1 MHKTLQQLIDE
12 TPEGGVLH
20 LGEASYK
27 ESVTIAKNITIVGV
41 VDKTDDPWD
50 DFGYKTFIEGD
61 IVVTASNPI
70 VEGCSFD
77 MGDKP
82 LILENGVSPSFK
94 NCFFE
99 ADQLIAEV
107 KDENT
112 NPRFYS
118 CRFAGPEDELGLCI
132 KNGAKGYF
140 EKCRLEFCS
149 VSVQDTTTNPKFIDC
164 LLNSVDC
171 VALSVENGACG
182 IFEDVGIY
190 TEMEIDSLFIE
201 GNGTSPEFLNCSI
214 YGYPYAIDVASGARP
229 TFEKC
234 NIGGH
239 SIDPEHGYSD
249 YVLRLRDCSAIFSS
263 CDFSDVNTRVFYSQN
278 VQAEF
283 INCKFNDL
291 KEQDFPDFRFV
302 KNVENPSLVKR
313 LVAILSSQNA
323 LHEIEKYKDEYF
335 DFINRYMVGCEHKK
349 FHCEGDVWEHTKL
362 VIQSILAEK
371 HDWIDV
377 LTALLHDVGKKDALE
392 RNDGKNMHAHELFSE
407 KIAEEWLDRM
417 GFGETIKKDVLWII
431 RNHMLALE
439 LKVIKSKFKIF
450 DLVRNPLFY
459 RLARLARADCRGTLD
474 ENGESLEDFDEILKR
489 PVVKDCQNL
498 AFILPIVDKNNV
510 FASGKIDEEQV
521 QKFFDIYERVKANGS
536 VENYDDLVRTTLK
549 TVLN

>member
-1 MHKTLQQLIDE
+1 MGE
-12 TPEGGVLH
+12 T
-20 LGEASYK
+20 SYK
-27 ESVTIAKNITIVGV
+27 ESVTIAKNITIVGIA
-41 VDKTDDPWD
+41 DESDDPWYD
-50 DFGYKTFIEGD
+50 YDYKTLIEGN
-61 IVVTASNPI
+61 VVITASNP
-70 VEGCSFD
+70 VFEGCSFD
-77 MGDKP
+77 FGDKP

-94 NCFFE
+94 NCFLE
-99 ADQLIAEV
+99 ANQLIV
-107 KDENT
+107 KIKDEDT
-112 NPRFYS
+112 NPHFYS
-118 CRFAGPEDELGLCI
+118 CRFSGPEDELGLCI
-132 KNGAKGYF
+132 KNEAKGYF

-149 VSVQDTTTNPKFIDC
+149 VSVQDPNTNPKFIDC
-164 LLNSVDC
+164 SLNSVDC
-171 VALSVENGACG
+171 VALCVENGACG
-182 IFEDVGIY
+182 IFEDVGIT
-190 TEMEIDSLFIE
+190 TEMDIDPLFIE
-201 GNGTSPEFLNCSI
+201 GKGTCPEFLNCSI
-214 YGYPYAIDVASGARP
+214 YGFPYAIDIASKAHP

-234 NIGGH
+234 KIGGH

-291 KEQDFPDFRFV
+291 KEQDFPNFRFV

-407 KIAEEWLDRM
+407 KIAEEWLNRM
-417 GFGETIKKDVLWII
+417 GFGETIKNDALWII

-474 ENGESLEDFDEILKR
+474 ENRKPHEDFDEILKR

-498 AFILPIVDKNNV
+498 AFILPIINKGNA
-510 FASGKIDEEQV
+510 FASDKIDEEQV

>member
-20 LGEASYK
+20 LGETLYK

-41 VDKTDDPWD
+41 IDEPDDPWYD
-50 DFGYKTFIEGD
+50 YDYKTLIEGN
-61 IVVTASNPI
+61 VVITASNPI
-70 VEGCSFD
+70 FEGCSFD
-77 MGDKP
+77 FGDKP

-112 NPRFYS
+112 NPCFYS

-149 VSVQDTTTNPKFIDC
+149 VSVQDPATNPKFTDC

-190 TEMEIDSLFIE
+190 TEMEIDPLFIE

-234 NIGGH
+234 NIGGR
-239 SIDPEHGYSD
+239 SVKPEYGYYSD
-249 YVLRLRDCSAIFSS
+249 YVLRLIDSSVIFAS
-263 CDFSDVNTRVFYSQN
+263 CDFSDVNTRVFYSKN

-291 KEQDFPDFRFV
+291 KNV
-302 KNVENPSLVKR
+302 KNPSLVKR
-313 LVAILSSQNA
+313 LVTILSSQNA

-417 GFGETIKKDVLWII
+417 GFGETVKKDVLWII

>member
-474 ENGESLEDFDEILKR
+474 ENGESREDFDEILKR